1 MPKPS
6 ITEATNINAEVVLD
20 LGKFY
25 SSTELRILQSKLTG
39 TAREIREL
47 TNGSKLLGRIG
58 GKLTD
63 EQLQLLRNAAKLI
76 ESVGFNVE
84 HAKEKR
90 HRGEVVDKTL
100 QKDRDNAARK
110 LVASTFPLPGETL
123 EQKLDIIRLAIVLN
137 RAGCFQPFY
146 SPTELSL
153 RLRNYVTDNIK
164 PEGWAD
170 STVKLFRN
178 FLLSDLEQYVS
189 VMDSQTVHER
199 MGTLLLQ
206 VEKLYPEFLQDTYEI
221 ETLRLWSE
229 ALCSSEQEDDQ

>member
-1 MPKPS
+1 MSKLS
-6 ITEATNINAEVVLD
+6 ITEATDINAEVVLD

-25 SSTELRILQSKLTG
+25 SSKELRILQAKLTG

-47 TNGSKLLGRIG
+47 TNGSTLLGRIG
-58 GKLTD
+58 GKLTF

-100 QKDRDNAARK
+100 QKDRGNAAKK
-110 LVASTFPLPGETL
+110 LVASTFPLPSETL

-164 PEGWAD
+164 PEGW
-170 STVKLFRN
+170 SNRKVKLFRN
-178 FLLSDLEQYVS
+178 FLQNDLEQYIG
-189 VMDSQTVHER
+189 VMDCQTVHER
-199 MGTLLLQ
+199 LGVLLLK
-206 VEKLYPEFLQDTYEI
+206 VEKLYPELLNDTYEI

-229 ALCSSEQEDDQ
+229 VLSSSEQEGAR

>member
-6 ITEATNINAEVVLD
+6 ITEATNIDAEVVLD

-25 SSTELRILQSKLTG
+25 SSKELRSLQSKLTG

-100 QKDRDNAARK
+100 QKDRDNAAKK

-123 EQKLDIIRLAIVLN
+123 EQKLNIIRLAIVLN
-137 RAGCFQPFY
+137 RADCFQPFY

-153 RLRNYVTDNIK
+153 RLRNYVTENSK

-170 STVKLFRN
+170 GTVKLFRN
-178 FLLSDLEQYVS
+178 FLQNDLEQYIS
-189 VMDSQTVHER
+189 VMGSQTVHER
-199 MGTLLLQ
+199 LGALLLK
-206 VEKLYPEFLQDTYEI
+206 VEKLYPELLHDTYEI

-229 ALCSSEQEDDQ
+229 ALSTSKQGGAR

>member
-25 SSTELRILQSKLTG
+25 SAKELRGLQSKLTG

-58 GKLTD
+58 GKLTN